1 MSTRNTLL
9 SSCILILLPSTLYAN
24 AGTLLIWAQML
35 HLVFGNILIG
45 LIEGLLLS
53 KFYKTSKWKSIL
65 IMILANYASAW
76 LGSLL
81 FTYNLISPIQIT
93 INNLNYWFLIFI
105 LIAFVFT
112 LLIEYIFILFII
124 NKSTDK
130 RKQALSA
137 TVFVNCISY

>member
-76 LGSLL
+76 LEV
-81 FTYNLISPIQIT
+81 YYSPI
-93 INNLNYWFLIFI
+93 I
-105 LIAFVFT
+105 L
-112 LLIEYIFILFII
+112 
-124 NKSTDK
+124 
-130 RKQALSA
+130 
-137 TVFVNCISY
+137 